1 MIARIA
7 FSPAVG
13 ETAAGTGQEGSMP
26 LENERVAWFNGR
38 IMRESEVMIPFRDQG
53 FLRGDAV
60 FDMTRSFNG
69 AAFRLKEHIARL
81 YRSLKYLD
89 IDPGLTPAEMAAVSE
104 DVLARNRHLLGPG
117 EDYWLAQRVSR
128 GIHPVPGDHWEHYGP
143 NVIVECVPLP
153 LRERAKHF
161 RDGID
166 VITPS
171 VRRTPPDALSPR
183 AKMHQY
189 LNLVLADREAKAQNP
204 EAWAVLLDASGNL
217 AEGLGSNI
225 FLVRDGGLATPR
237 ERFVLPGVSRQA
249 VIDLGGRLG
258 IPCEEKDLDLYDAY
272 IADECFLTSTSLC
285 ICGVRSLNGR
295 SFAAGA
301 PPGPV
306 TRRLTEAYKELVGC
320 DFVAQYLQRLDS

>member
-1 MIARIA
+1 MTLA
-7 FSPAVG
+7 
-13 ETAAGTGQEGSMP
+13 
-26 LENERVAWFNGR
+26 NERVAWFNGK
-38 IMRESEVMIPFRDQG
+38 IVRESEVLIPFRDQG

-69 AAFRLKEHIARL
+69 KAFRLAEHIARL

-89 IDPGLTPAEMAAVSE
+89 IDPGLSPAEMAAISE
-104 DVLARNRHLLGPG
+104 DVLARNRHLLAPG
-117 EDYWLAQRVSR
+117 EDYWLAQRISR
-128 GIHPVPGDHWEHYGP
+128 GINRVPGDNWDHYGP

-153 LRERAKHF
+153 LNERAKYF

-189 LNLVLADREAKAQNP
+189 LNLVLADREAKAQKP
-204 EAWAVLLDASGNL
+204 EAWAVLLDVNGNL

-225 FLVRDGGLATPR
+225 FLVRDGGLMTPR
-237 ERFVLPGVSRQA
+237 ERYVLPGVSRQA
-249 VIDLGGRLG
+249 TIDLAHQLG
-258 IPCEEKDLDLYDAY
+258 IPFAEQDIDLYDAY
-272 IADECFLTSTSLC
+272 TADECFLTSTSLC

-295 SFAAGA
+295 SFGTGK
-301 PPGPV
+301 PPGPI
-306 TRRLTEAYKELVGC
+306 TQRLIDGYRELVGC
-320 DFVAQYLQRLDS
+320 DFVAQYLQRLNG